1 MSEPSS
7 ETIQQIKSQFS
18 DRSLHLVEKFSPAD
32 DGVKY
37 HFLMTGPTRD
47 ELDKFDEDML
57 KAKDKG
63 STEAEKKVAIRGAV
77 ERTAYALIRWP
88 EREEVKRIFN
98 LHSEMVFSF
107 AEDIRNFAGA
117 SFETRSKKL

>member
-7 ETIQQIKSQFS
+7 EIIAQLKSQFS
-18 DRSLHLVEKFSPAD
+18 DRSLHQVTKSNPD
-32 DGVKY
+32 DEGVRFT
-37 HFLMTGPTRD
+37 FLMTGPTRD

-63 STEAEKKVAIRGAV
+63 GTDAEKKIAIRGAV

-88 EREEVKRIFN
+88 DRDEVKRIFN

-107 AEDIRNFAGA
+107 ADDIRNFAGA